1 MEKIL
6 AKYSASISE
15 LKKNPSAFLK
25 KSKGEPVIILNH
37 NKPSAY
43 LVPAKIYEATMDIL
57 EDHEWGEIIRKR
69 QYEKNL
75 AVEGDDIAGISG
87 IL

>member
-1 MEKIL
+1 MEQIL

-15 LKKNPSAFLK
+15 LKKNPSALLK
-25 KSKGEPVIILNH
+25 KSKGEPVTILNH

-43 LVPAKIYEATMDIL
+43 LVPAKIYGAIMDIL

-69 QYEKNL
+69 QYEKDL
-75 AVEGDDIAGISG
+75 AVEGDDTAGMSS